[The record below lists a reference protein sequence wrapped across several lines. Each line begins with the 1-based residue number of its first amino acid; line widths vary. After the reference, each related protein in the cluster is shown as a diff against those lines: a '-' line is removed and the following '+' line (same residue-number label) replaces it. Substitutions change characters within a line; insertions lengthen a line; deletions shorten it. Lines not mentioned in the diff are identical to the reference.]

1 MDCDLEMQV
10 WRIVVKK
17 RINKDVPPGTPPPTT
32 PLICPHASNN
42 LVCSLGSIGTS
53 ERSDITRSRARM
65 DERER
70 ARRWR
75 R

>member
-1 MDCDLEMQV
+1 MQV
-10 WRIVVKK
+10 WRVVVVKGDW
-17 RINKDVPPGTPPPTT
+17 KDVPPGTPPPTT
-32 PLICPHASNN
+32 PLTCPHASNN
-42 LVCSLGSIGTS
+42 LVCSLGSIGTP
-53 ERSDITRSRARM
+53 ERSDISRRRERM

>member
-1 MDCDLEMQV
+1 MKV
-10 WRIVVKK
+10 WRVVVKEGLEH
-17 RINKDVPPGTPPPTT
+17 VPPGTPPPTT
-32 PLICPHASNN
+32 PLTCPHASNN

-53 ERSDITRSRARM
+53 ERSDISRSRARM